1 MKKTLAALLALVCGL
16 SVCTA
21 CSEKS
26 PSPQDKG
33 EIVVQDGTGI
43 CIWDHYHPGDS
54 RVGNEWHFSATLP
67 ELNGATVE
75 KREDNGLYLD
85 GENLMGGHG
94 HHCMSLYLCDLTGD
108 DVPELCVGSA
118 WGSGRVHEEIAVYDY
133 ATRTPLFTL
142 MNRGRA
148 DYFLFLRDGML
159 CVKEMV
165 YVLDEFGF
173 AQSME
178 LHRTGVL
185 TFDTASGVSVAW
197 DAEATVPEYDG
208 GAVCV
213 WDVYNRL
220 AGQRTA
226 YDTHP
231 ISVAL
236 PDGNTAILQY
246 QSDGN
251 LYLNQEVLVAGG
263 IGGCTSIYLADLT
276 GDGYDELCIGA
287 SFGSGMVNDHV
298 FVYDAATGA
307 ELLELGGND
316 YRYFLRDGKLCV
328 WQRPSVITSGLGTG
342 IHRAGV
348 LTFDPTAG
356 VTVAWDTEA
365 ETETQ

>member
-16 SVCTA
+16 STCTA
-21 CSEKS
+21 CSEQTPK
-26 PSPQDKG
+26 PQDKG
-33 EIVVQDGTGI
+33 ETVVQDGTGI

-54 RVGNEWHFSATLP
+54 RVGNEWHFSTTLP

-85 GENLMGGHG
+85 GENLMGGPG

-148 DYFLFLRDGML
+148 DYFLFLREGML

-185 TFDTASGVSVAW
+185 TFDTASGVTVAW
-197 DAEATVPEYDG
+197 DAEVTVPEYDG

-251 LYLNQEVLVAGG
+251 LYLNQEILVADD
-263 IGGCTSIYLADLT
+263 CTSIYLTDLT

-287 SFGSGMVNDHV
+287 SFGSGVIHEHV
-298 FVYDAATGA
+298 FVYDAATGE
-307 ELLELGGND
+307 ELLELGGHD
-316 YRYFLRDGKLCV
+316 YRYFLRDGWLCV
-328 WQRPSVITSGLGTG
+328 WQKPSVITGGLGIE
-342 IHRAGV
+342 IHRTGV
-348 LTFDPTAG
+348 LTFDPASG
-356 VTVAWDTEA
+356 VSVAWDDEA
-365 ETETQ
+365 ETVSQ